1 MPAFFLH
8 ALSSRVR
15 LGVALVAPRG
25 TQYLCYAL
33 ALSFASASQQR
44 SLYTSYHVDATAH
57 AVARQSGGIVNR
69 DRASLVRST
78 VTARLWQRKG
88 RCIRVKLA
96 CKMTRGPPR
105 LHSPAFSRA
114 NDVNRDTRRPL
125 GTRRNACGRRR
136 DICVCL
142 IKTGFDRSVG
152 GAVWALTAD
161 PLSTR
166 RAAASLSIARLRR
179 SIAAAASRR
188 NRDAPKPLLQRAA
201 STVAALHARG
211 DQREHCC
218 RATRARGD
226 HGQER
231 KGE

>member
-1 MPAFFLH
+1 MQRRCLRAVPVPIRH
-8 ALSSRVR
+8 ASVI
-15 LGVALVAPRG
+15 V
-25 TQYLCYAL
+25 
-33 ALSFASASQQR
+33 FSASQQR

-57 AVARQSGGIVNR
+57 AGLVRGVVVNR
-69 DRASLVRST
+69 DRASVFCST
-78 VTARLWQRKG
+78 ATARLWQRKG

-105 LHSPAFSRA
+105 LHSPAFSRPSG
-114 NDVNRDTRRPL
+114 VNRDTRRPL

>member
-57 AVARQSGGIVNR
+57 AVARQSGVIVNR

-105 LHSPAFSRA
+105 LHSPAFSRPSG
-114 NDVNRDTRRPL
+114 VNRDTRRPL
-125 GTRRNACGRRR
+125 RTRRDACGCRR
-136 DICVCL
+136 DISICP

-161 PLSTR
+161 PEPPLRLGTR
-166 RAAASLSIARLRR
+166 PNTSRQPALHRCGCVEAKPRRIQSPSL
-179 SIAAAASRR
+179 
-188 NRDAPKPLLQRAA
+188 PPQRA
-201 STVAALHARG
+201 VAALAPPLRHR
-211 DQREHCC
+211 DLCC
-218 RATRARGD
+218 REQRALLSR
-226 HGQER
+226 
-231 KGE
+231 